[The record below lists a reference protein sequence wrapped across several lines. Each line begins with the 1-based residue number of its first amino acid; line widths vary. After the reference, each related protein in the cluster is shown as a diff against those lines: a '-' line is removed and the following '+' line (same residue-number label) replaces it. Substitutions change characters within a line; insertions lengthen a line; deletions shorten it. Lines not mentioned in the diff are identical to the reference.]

1 MHDNQ
6 RKILDLAKKNN
17 LSTMT
22 YREIG
27 KELNIKNPQTVI
39 YHIDKLKAKG
49 LIYLDSK
56 KDKTKVSSGEA
67 FVIDELFNLPI
78 LGLANCGQALQ
89 VAQQD
94 ILGYMKISP
103 KVLNRKRGPKDL
115 FIVKAVGKSLNKANI
130 NGKSVKDG
138 DYVVVDNGL
147 QPRNGDYVLSIIDG
161 LANIKRFYE
170 DRESDEI
177 RLVSESSLKIPPI
190 ILHKEDLD
198 SLGYTING
206 VVVKVIRA

>member
-6 RKILDLAKKNN
+6 RKILELAKEKDIN
-17 LSTMT
+17 SMT

-56 KDKTKVSSGEA
+56 KDKAQVSSGEA

-94 ILGYMKISP
+94 ILGYVKISP
-103 KVLNRKRGPKDL
+103 KVLQKKRDPKDL
-115 FIVKAVGKSLNKANI
+115 FIVKAVGKSLNKAKI
-130 NGKSVKDG
+130 NGKSIKDG
-138 DYVVVDNGL
+138 DYVVIDSAL
-147 QPRNGDYVLSIIDG
+147 QARNGDYVLSVIDG
-161 LANIKRFYE
+161 SANIKRFYE
-170 DRESDEI
+170 DRESNEI

-190 ILHKEDLD
+190 ILHKDDLD
-198 SLGYTING
+198 SIGYTING
-206 VVVKVIRA
+206 VVIKVIKA